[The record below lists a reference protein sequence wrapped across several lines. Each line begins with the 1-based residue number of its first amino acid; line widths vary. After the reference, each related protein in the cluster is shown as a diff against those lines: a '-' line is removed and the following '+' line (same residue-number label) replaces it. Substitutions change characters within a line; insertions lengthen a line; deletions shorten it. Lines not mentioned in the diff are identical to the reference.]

1 MSNFLKVTERVEHRI
16 DHFGNRLLQVQAHLR
31 RGEKRAAR
39 AKLEGLQ
46 AEIEAFR
53 DEITFPVQHTMIGAQ
68 IGLLSGKGSIVRG
81 RVPGA
86 IVGAVAGWMYGQSTA
101 CQYLDWLDE
110 LADQAAELEA
120 MAHADAEQSA
130 E

>member
-1 MSNFLKVTERVEHRI
+1 MSNFLKVTEQVEHRI

-39 AKLEGLQ
+39 AKIEGLHE
-46 AEIEAFR
+46 EIMDFR
-53 DEITFPVQHTMIGAQ
+53 DDITFPIQHTVIGAQ

-81 RVPGA
+81 RLPA
-86 IVGAVAGWMYGQSTA
+86 ALLGAVAGWMYGQGSA

-120 MAHADAEQSA
+120 MAKADSDVDQ
-130 E
+130 